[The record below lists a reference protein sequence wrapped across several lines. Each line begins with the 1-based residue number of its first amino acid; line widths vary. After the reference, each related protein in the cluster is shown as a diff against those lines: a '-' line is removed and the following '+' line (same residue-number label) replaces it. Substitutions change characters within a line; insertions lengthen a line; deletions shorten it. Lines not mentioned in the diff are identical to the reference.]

1 MQVSGQATLP
11 NGAYCPALDKPDQGL
26 DLIRDACKNAGLQLN
41 ENIGVIIDV
50 GADKL
55 FDQVYWKIIVETP
68 VYPRPIGQQT
78 DQCSIV

>member
-1 MQVSGQATLP
+1 MQVGGQATLP

-55 FDQVYWKIIVETP
+55 FDQVSWEISIKTL
-68 VYPRPIGQQT
+68 VYLRLT
-78 DQCSIV
+78 LHRAA

>member
-1 MQVSGQATLP
+1 MQQNGYVEISPLPTLSLSLLQVSGQATLP

-26 DLIRDACKNAGLQLN
+26 ELIRDACKNAGLQLN

-55 FDQVYWKIIVETP
+55 FDQV
-68 VYPRPIGQQT
+68 
-78 DQCSIV
+78 C

>member
-1 MQVSGQATLP
+1 MALEMIPSCSSSSPPLQVGGLATLP

-55 FDQVYWKIIVETP
+55 FDQVQIM
-68 VYPRPIGQQT
+68 
-78 DQCSIV
+78 

>member
-1 MQVSGQATLP
+1 MLRYSLLQVSGQATLP

-26 DLIRDACKNAGLQLN
+26 DLIKDACKNAGLQLN

-55 FDQVYWKIIVETP
+55 FDQV
-68 VYPRPIGQQT
+68 
-78 DQCSIV
+78 C